1 MPTKVQPIMPPPS
14 RIKQSSMSSSNKH
27 SKRQYTDTHQRE
39 LERIE
44 RAGKRKKLSLGHK
57 SPSKSSTSRKSTP
70 AGSSNSLLNGHF
82 SHIKRSRSPTAISGK
97 SAYQSDMESLPG
109 DETGE
114 DSEGGDSESDMRHI
128 DNNDNRD
135 DHCDEQVQRDSDEET
150 VSKLTSVGQ
159 SQIRSVHEEGLL
171 LKIRALEDQDK
182 ALRDRL
188 AVMAEITNKKSKG
201 KNKTRKKLDMSHAD
215 LLNCNAISTF
225 MKDVF
230 WRHFKFKLKNWNV
243 FSNDKRSLCQMIMNV
258 TTTPKELTEQQFWE
272 YDAAPAANDKLC
284 ATASNYKEEVKKQFL
299 SKCFFLYSG
308 FVIIYY

>member
-1 MPTKVQPIMPPPS
+1 
-14 RIKQSSMSSSNKH
+14 
-27 SKRQYTDTHQRE
+27 
-39 LERIE
+39 
-44 RAGKRKKLSLGHK
+44 
-57 SPSKSSTSRKSTP
+57 
-70 AGSSNSLLNGHF
+70 
-82 SHIKRSRSPTAISGK
+82 
-97 SAYQSDMESLPG
+97 
-109 DETGE
+109 
-114 DSEGGDSESDMRHI
+114 
-128 DNNDNRD
+128 
-135 DHCDEQVQRDSDEET
+135 
-150 VSKLTSVGQ
+150 
-159 SQIRSVHEEGLL
+159 
-171 LKIRALEDQDK
+171 
-182 ALRDRL
+182 
-188 AVMAEITNKKSKG
+188 MAETTNKKSKG

-284 ATASNYKEEVKKQFL
+284 AMASNYKEEVKKQFL